1 MPKLHAISLVSTHA
15 APERREI
22 MRLRILLTALALV
35 ATAIVN
41 GGYGWGP

>member
-1 MPKLHAISLVSTHA
+1 VPKLHAISLVSTHP

-22 MRLRILLTALALV
+22 MRLRILLTTLALV
-35 ATAIVN
+35 ATAVAN

>member
-1 MPKLHAISLVSTHA
+1 VPKLHAIFLVSTRP

-35 ATAIVN
+35 ATAVVN